1 MTKDYC
7 VKKMQAGMMVLLAK
21 KQLIFLFP
29 LQAREQ
35 FEAQLDEM
43 SRIKSRLADRSVN
56 SELNK

>member
-1 MTKDYC
+1 
-7 VKKMQAGMMVLLAK
+7 MMVLLAK
-21 KQLIFLFP
+21 KLLIFLFP